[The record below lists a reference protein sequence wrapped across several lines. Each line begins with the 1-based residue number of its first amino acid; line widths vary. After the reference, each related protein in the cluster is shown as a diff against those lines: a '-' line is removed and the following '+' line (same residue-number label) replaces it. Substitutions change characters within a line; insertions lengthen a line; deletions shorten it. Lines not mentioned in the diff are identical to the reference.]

1 MIVATKDDVVRL
13 SGSLNRNQWLT
24 IKAAANLLLKQFPEG
39 IVIDCSEL
47 SEVTEE
53 GAKTFLDAI
62 RDIQGAG
69 ARIMVCY
76 LPNNVISVLR
86 GVPGV
91 RSQLPIANSLEEA
104 RASLKLAQEATS
116 IGPETTST
124 ESPVLL
130 LPLMPEI
137 DVPHAVELACRM
149 SAAMGARLHVVYLLE
164 VARYLPLGTPLIEEE
179 ARAKETITAAI
190 RSMRQLNVP
199 VSHFLERVR
208 DADDGVFQA
217 IKSHRAKSV
226 VLGAFTPS
234 EADERFYTIAT
245 HLLRRA
251 PCEVI
256 IGRLAAPAP
265 VMATEQT
272 ME

>member
-39 IVIDCSEL
+39 IAIDCSEL
-47 SEVTEE
+47 SEITEE
-53 GAKTFLDAI
+53 GAKTFLDAT

-69 ARIMVCY
+69 ARIMVCH
-76 LPNNVISVLR
+76 LPENVISVLR

-91 RSQLPIANSLEEA
+91 RSQLPIAASLEEA

-116 IGPETTST
+116 VGTEGMGA

-137 DVPHAVELACRM
+137 DVPHAVDLACRM
-149 SAAMGARLHVVYLLE
+149 SAAMGTRLHVVYLLE

-179 ARAKETITAAI
+179 ARANETISMAL
-190 RSMRQLNVP
+190 RSAKQHNVP
-199 VSHFLERVR
+199 ISHFLERVR

-217 IKSHRAKSV
+217 IKSHRAKTV
-226 VLGAFTPS
+226 VFGAFTTN
-234 EADERFYTIAT
+234 EADERFYSIAAR
-245 HLLRRA
+245 LLRRA

-256 IGRLAAPAP
+256 IGRLGAPTP
-265 VMATEQT
+265 VMATEQV